1 MVCAEQIAKRFVS
14 CKGRTDDFGLAKQK
28 GRLVAA
34 RVSAG
39 PRHEEKVIF
48 VFRILSCALQT
59 WQRPTLPRLKTKYHR
74 RWGVSRPCSE
84 WERVQP
90 PRQNHQVGKAQDLR
104 LADANRI
111 EKLVSWSSQLVLF

>member
-28 GRLVAA
+28 GRLRAA

-48 VFRILSCALQT
+48 VFRIFLRFA
-59 WQRPTLPRLKTKYHR
+59 
-74 RWGVSRPCSE
+74 
-84 WERVQP
+84 
-90 PRQNHQVGKAQDLR
+90 DL
-104 LADANRI
+104 AATY
-111 EKLVSWSSQLVLF
+111 SPAS